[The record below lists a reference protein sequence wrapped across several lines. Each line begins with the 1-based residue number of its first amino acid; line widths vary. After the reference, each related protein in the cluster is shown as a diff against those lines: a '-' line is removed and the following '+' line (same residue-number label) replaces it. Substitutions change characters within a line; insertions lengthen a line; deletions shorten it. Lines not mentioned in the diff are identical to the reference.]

1 MHYSLNQKKTF
12 SERTKQSDNTCPKIT
27 DPETIP
33 KPPMQQ
39 HLETC
44 EEPDA
49 VAKISSTV

>member
-12 SERTKQSDNTCPKIT
+12 SERTKQSDNPCPKIT
-27 DPETIP
+27 DPETTP